1 MTPVPLNSFKEP
13 NREIA
18 SLRGKLPSV
27 NFMTQRSAQEIV
39 RNALEKDELDLLL
52 VGIPEYQFLPKWS
65 PASGNTDLT
74 YLLDA
79 LYMGIAD
86 YTREELRER
95 LHRAIRKI
103 VGAYEGLDPVAC
115 CILCETVERTEGKL
129 SLDLPLEEIAI
140 ELRHNIEQYKS
151 RLIEDKSGAGSLWN
165 DGRLGDLRRMSKNT
179 EKRGGPSFCE

>member
-86 YTREELRER
+86 YTREELASVFTEQFGKSSGLMKDSTRS
-95 LHRAIRKI
+95 RAVFSVKQLSGPKENFHSICRWRKLQSNS
-103 VGAYEGLDPVAC
+103 AT
-115 CILCETVERTEGKL
+115 ILSNT
-129 SLDLPLEEIAI
+129 
-140 ELRHNIEQYKS
+140 S
-151 RLIEDKSGAGSLWN
+151 RG
-165 DGRLGDLRRMSKNT
+165 
-179 EKRGGPSFCE
+179 